1 MGIKSSRKETEWQQS
16 FQQKARWVQATAD
29 TGNVKV
35 TVAGPYSRISIFGR
49 PVKLPG
55 RALDHPVIPAPHES
69 SGRRPAANK
78 SVGEKPRSAQENRRR
93 NLKRQGAAIMHLINQ
108 NFDPRTAQFV
118 TLTTK
123 NNSMLFSEIK
133 AECQKLFKRLRKTVR
148 GIKYLAVPER
158 GDNEG
163 WHVHLIIDRE
173 LPLTKQ
179 VAAAFKKNG
188 VVRSSKAC
196 WEVQWRIGFVH
207 QKKIDG
213 GGNLGAS
220 IAKYMSKNA
229 GNPDL
234 IGHHSVWRS
243 DNLEPPAE
251 LSGQAAVR
259 YVRQLAKGDAIPINA
274 YSCSGIDFIDT
285 LDVFDFCHDRK
296 AALFDKAWWKHKQM
310 VA

>member
-29 TGNVKV
+29 TGNVKII
-35 TVAGPYSRISIFGR
+35 VAGPYSRISIFGR

-55 RALDHPVIPAPHES
+55 RALGHLAIPAPHES

-78 SVGEKPRSAQENRRR
+78 SVGVKPRSAQENRRR
-93 NLKRQGAAIMHLINQ
+93 NLKRQGATIMHLINQ
-108 NFDPRTAQFV
+108 NFDPRKAQFV

-123 NNSMLFSEIK
+123 NNAMLFSEIK

-229 GNPDL
+229 VNPDL
-234 IGHHSVWRS
+234 VGHHSVWRS
-243 DNLEPPAE
+243 DNLEVPTE
-251 LSGQAAVR
+251 LTGQAAVR
-259 YVRQLAKGDAIPINA
+259 FVQQLAKSNDTPINA